1 MRTPT
6 PWTVSGSLIVGADNY
21 TVVARVTHSGNLV
34 RPKNPPSDYDASS
47 PQWTGGA
54 EQNAELIVRAVNER
68 TGLRAALADLVDQ
81 LDGIGIPEWHGAEGL
96 DLTAARAVLD
106 PRQGG
111 TA

>member
-6 PWTVSGSLIVGADNY
+6 PWTVSGSLIVGADNC
-21 TVVARVTHSGNLV
+21 TVVARVTHSYSCD
-34 RPKNPPSDYDASS
+34 RRNPPSDYDASS